1 MSDNKKDWTGE
12 KFEPAEEHYVAT
24 EFDDL
29 DDEVEYCVYC
39 YEPIVEW
46 KQSCCGENH
55 FLTGKQ
61 IKDHERDL
69 NEVDKRMKGASQ

>member
-1 MSDNKKDWTGE
+1 MNKEWTGE
-12 KFEPAEEHYVAT
+12 KFEPAEEWY
-24 EFDDL
+24 EEL

-55 FLTGKQ
+55 FLTGFQ
-61 IKDHERDL
+61 IKEHGRDL
-69 NEVDKRMKGASQ
+69 VYIDKRMKGASE